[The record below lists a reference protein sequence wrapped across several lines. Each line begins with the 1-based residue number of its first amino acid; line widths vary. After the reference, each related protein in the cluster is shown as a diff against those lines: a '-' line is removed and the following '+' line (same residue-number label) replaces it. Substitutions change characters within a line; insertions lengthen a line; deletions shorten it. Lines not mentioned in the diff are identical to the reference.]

1 MKKIGFCIFL
11 SFILVIN
18 SIMPCFAAA
27 TASNAQ
33 LNIVGE
39 SDTDEWIGDDGE
51 LVASSSDADL
61 DARIEELMSYSVMA
75 LGDDYSI
82 ALASS
87 DEQEYTSVYAMDNT
101 VSPNGVSVSAY
112 YYNTDGKLV
121 QGPEVSAYQTAGST
135 GYLRMLLNQAS
146 LKIPDDFAYM
156 SHYAI
161 KLSSISFPD
170 PGVYEMCFGIAV
182 SELSDLTCSME
193 LGTRKY
199 IGNAKYQDSHD
210 ELEVYSTSGGMFC
223 YPTTVDIGN
232 ISYMELRVYP
242 TNWKT
247 YYFPT
252 RLVMSFVFEKQS
264 SDTAADIT
272 TAGGSYSS
280 ADAATD
286 TAQNTSQIVQN
297 TSEMNDT
304 LKEIVQT
311 ISNQLEALWDQMY
324 NLMHLPQLAN
334 DDKNT
339 DRIIDKLGEDLNV
352 EIQNQDDN
360 TETIVN
366 GYDGSGMDADNNRL
380 DSSITEYEEAEKS
393 VLDSVNE
400 NLTDFEFSDSF
411 DSYLSSISVISGF
424 IQDMY
429 DSSGALKDVINI
441 GFFLSIAGIVI
452 GLYRFK
458 EG

>member
-1 MKKIGFCIFL
+1 
-11 SFILVIN
+11 
-18 SIMPCFAAA
+18 
-27 TASNAQ
+27 
-33 LNIVGE
+33 
-39 SDTDEWIGDDGE
+39 
-51 LVASSSDADL
+51 
-61 DARIEELMSYSVMA
+61 MSYSVMT

-135 GYLRMLLNQAS
+135 GYLRMLLNQAN

-170 PGVYEMCFGIAV
+170 PGVYEMCFGIGV
-182 SELSDLTCSME
+182 SELSGLTCSMQ

-210 ELEVYSTSGGMFC
+210 ELDVYSTSGGMFC

-252 RLVMSFVFEKQS
+252 RLIISFVFEKQS

-324 NLMHLPQLAN
+324 NLMHVPQLAN
-334 DDKNT
+334 DNKNT
-339 DRIIDKLGEDLNV
+339 DRIVNKQQEQIENDNA
-352 EIQNQDDN
+352 N
-360 TETIVN
+360 TEAVTGAIERHGN
-366 GYDGSGMDADNNRL
+366 FIIEGLKSLFIPSDEYFKSWFDGMYAFFNDRL
-380 DSSITEYEEAEKS
+380 GFLMLPVDVLIEFIDIFSASSEE
-393 VLDSVNE
+393 
-400 NLTDFEFSDSF
+400 F
-411 DSYLSSISVISGF
+411 
-424 IQDMY
+424 
-429 DSSGALKDVINI
+429 
-441 GFFLSIAGIVI
+441 AGIPFPEFKWVDGTVVI
-452 GLYRFK
+452 PAQTVKFDFLETDWGKDIQTKMYFVGNVIMIGSLFHLIQQKLK
-458 EG
+458 EVTEQ